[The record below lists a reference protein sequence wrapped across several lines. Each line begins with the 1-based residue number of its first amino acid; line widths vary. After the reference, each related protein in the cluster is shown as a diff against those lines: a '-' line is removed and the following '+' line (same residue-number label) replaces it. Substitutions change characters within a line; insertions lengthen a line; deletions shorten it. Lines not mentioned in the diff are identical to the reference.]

1 MNTIINIIIDKI
13 SNDAD
18 YSALTKL
25 SQILKFLSLKL
36 VIESELLSIKIFLV
50 KVTLEIVREK
60 YLLWILF

>member
-13 SNDAD
+13 SNDTD

>member
-13 SNDAD
+13 FNDAD

-25 SQILKFLSLKL
+25 SQILKFLNLKL